1 MSKKPWEP
9 IDWGLPTTRPDLKR
23 RESTRISAS
32 RVYDWGNRIAW
43 LLVALIAPFLLYA
56 AIVADP
62 SARLA
67 AQEQRRQEVERE
79 NAAFC
84 EKYGMP
90 VGTAQHDRCAA
101 DLMEIRAREDERT
114 AAEVRDLF

>member
-9 IDWGLPTTRPDLKR
+9 IDWGLPTMRPDLKR
-23 RESTRISAS
+23 SESTRISAS

-67 AQEQRRQEVERE
+67 AQEQGRQEVERE

-84 EKYGMP
+84 EKYGIP
-90 VGTAQHDRCAA
+90 AGTAQHAGCAA
-101 DLMEIRAREDERT
+101 DLMEIRASEDERT
-114 AAEVRDLF
+114 AAEIRDLF